1 MKNILLS
8 VLLGLW
14 AASASAHSP
23 LERTLPDN
31 NATIAE
37 VPTEISLTFKGGIRL
52 TRVTMTHAQSDGVDL
67 DLTGHSGFMSDYTI
81 PMPAMGN
88 GSYVI
93 DWRGLGDDGHALNG
107 SFGFIVE

>member
-1 MKNILLS
+1 MKNILLA

-14 AASASAHSP
+14 TTSANAHSP

-37 VPTEISLTFKGGIRL
+37 VPTEVTLAFKGDIRL

-67 DLTGHSGFMSDYTI
+67 DLSGHSGFISDYTI
-81 PMPAMGN
+81 PIPAMGH